1 MQQYN
6 QVADSMG
13 LNKNIKK
20 ILGITNNEIIVNFP
34 VRMDNDEVKIFTGY
48 RVQHNNALGRLTKE
62 VYVTTQPLMWTT
74 LEL

>member
-1 MQQYN
+1 MSKIQEKKPATMYENVMQQYN

-48 RVQHNNALGRLTKE
+48 RVQHNNAL
-62 VYVTTQPLMWTT
+62 
-74 LEL
+74 